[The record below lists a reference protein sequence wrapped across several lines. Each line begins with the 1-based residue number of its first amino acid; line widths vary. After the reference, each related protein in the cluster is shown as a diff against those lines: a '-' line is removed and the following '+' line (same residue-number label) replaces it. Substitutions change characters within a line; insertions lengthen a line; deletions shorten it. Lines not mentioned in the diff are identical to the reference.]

1 MYIIIKK
8 IIYLSLFFF
17 STNLFALTDDQVRVE
32 IKKWADTQDLP
43 QDLDEITSLLEI
55 KIATRGIVYNYKLKL
70 DQNEIVNFPQAFK
83 NIKSKALSS
92 LCEKKELSWY
102 KENKVEMIYTYVDK
116 NDNFVTIFKIHASQC

>member
-17 STNLFALTDDQVRVE
+17 STNLFALTDGQVRVE
-32 IKKWADTQDLP
+32 IKKWADTQNLP

-83 NIKSKALSS
+83 NIKS
-92 LCEKKELSWY
+92 
-102 KENKVEMIYTYVDK
+102 
-116 NDNFVTIFKIHASQC
+116 